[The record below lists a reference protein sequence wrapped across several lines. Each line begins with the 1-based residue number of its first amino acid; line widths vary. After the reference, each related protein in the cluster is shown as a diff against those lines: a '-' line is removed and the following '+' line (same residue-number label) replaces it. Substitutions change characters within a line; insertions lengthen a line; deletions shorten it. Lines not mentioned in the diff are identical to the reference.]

1 MPWLVVGLSA
11 GEGEGGRVGTVG
23 AAGAFIGVGMGGLS
37 VYFSVCLYPLRLRAF
52 W

>member
-1 MPWLVVGLSA
+1 MPWLVVGLST